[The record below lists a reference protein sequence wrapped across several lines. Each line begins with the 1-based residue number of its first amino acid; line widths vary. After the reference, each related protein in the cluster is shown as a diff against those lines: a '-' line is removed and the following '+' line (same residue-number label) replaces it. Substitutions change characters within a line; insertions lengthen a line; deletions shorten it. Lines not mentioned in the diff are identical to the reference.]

1 MSDFMQASHVFL
13 DNPAAT
19 VEEALTFLS
28 EKAVE
33 LGIADDASAVLDAY
47 HKREEEGS
55 TGMVNGFS
63 IPHAKSDAIKSASV
77 IVVKFANEIDDWE
90 TMDEEKIKIAI
101 SLLVPGAEAGTTHL
115 KLLSKVAVMLMQED
129 FRETV
134 KASEDPEA
142 IAALINE
149 NLEDDEDEL

>member
-33 LGIADDASAVLDAY
+33 LGIADDASAVLDAF

-129 FRETV
+129 FREAV

>member
-1 MSDFMQASHVFL
+1 MSEFVPASHVYI
-13 DNPAAT
+13 DNPAT
-19 VEEALTFLS
+19 SVDEVLRFLS
-28 EKAVE
+28 QTAVSYGVAKDADKVFEAFKA
-33 LGIADDASAVLDAY
+33 
-47 HKREEEGS
+47 REAEGT
-55 TGMVNGFS
+55 TGMMGGFA
-63 IPHAKSDAIKSASV
+63 IPHAKTAEVDTPTV